1 MSANGSPALLS
12 LIGPD
17 GCESCLGCPSISDSG
32 DVLSGASRG
41 NSLLLPVN
49 FLNRARMALTALLL
63 MTYRQFTEFA
73 VNSLVS
79 NRICV
84 FRAESDDFWCQI
96 RNYVVYFAVLVK
108 FARCLARFSC
118 RTLLL
123 LGKGFVALGSS
134 VLQRNHELQS

>member
-1 MSANGSPALLS
+1 MSANGSPTLLS

-17 GCESCLGCPSISDSG
+17 GCESCLGCHSIGESG
-32 DVLSGASRG
+32 DAQSGAGRG

-63 MTYRQFTEFA
+63 MTCRQFTEFA

-84 FRAESDDFWCQI
+84 FRAGSDDFWCQI
-96 RNYVVYFAVLVK
+96 RHSAVYFAVFSEICALPSS
-108 FARCLARFSC
+108 FSC